1 MLGNLLFSSFSNAI
15 DSIVR
20 LDLSA
25 EALMMSVIFSAA
37 GAVVLGTFTGSLGHL
52 TVPLNFFALLVGS
65 VIANC
70 LLDGIDIPAI
80 QYQQEILV
88 FTVLGLI
95 TGSFA
100 VLWCV
105 RPKAN

>member
-1 MLGNLLFSSFSNAI
+1 MLGNLLYSSFSNAI

-20 LDLSA
+20 LDLSR

-37 GAVVLGTFTGSLGHL
+37 GTVILGKFTGSLGHL
-52 TVPLNFFALLVGS
+52 TAPLNFAALLVGS

-80 QYQQEILV
+80 QYQQEVLV
-88 FTVLGLI
+88 FTILGLI
-95 TGSFA
+95 SGSFG